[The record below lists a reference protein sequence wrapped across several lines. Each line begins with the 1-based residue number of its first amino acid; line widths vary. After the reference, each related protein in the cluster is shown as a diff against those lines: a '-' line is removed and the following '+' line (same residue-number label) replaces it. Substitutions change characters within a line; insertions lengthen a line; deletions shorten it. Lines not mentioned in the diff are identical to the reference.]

1 MTKIITSLNQTKSD
15 SQSYKKNL
23 IALQKHVLI
32 KNILN
37 TAISRLEQESTAWY
51 GIEFWLKTSL
61 KKTC

>member
-37 TAISRLEQESTAWY
+37 IALSRL
-51 GIEFWLKTSL
+51 
-61 KKTC
+61 